1 LAIFDSFSCRFQEL
15 SSTSII
21 GSAKEVD
28 ALYLFEDEDGLKEKL
43 QNDCLNSIQ
52 NLGELSQPS
61 PISPAVVLA
70 TGVLPMVVSKRFP
83 FQICR
88 DKEKLLHSSSF
99 RILFYKGKSSR
110 NSWSCYYMIRRL

>member
-1 LAIFDSFSCRFQEL
+1 M
-15 SSTSII
+15 I

-28 ALYLFEDEDGLKEKL
+28 ALYLFEDEAGLKEKL

-61 PISPAVVLA
+61 PISP
-70 TGVLPMVVSKRFP
+70 TIVSKQFP

-88 DKEKLLHSSSF
+88 DKAKLLHSSSF
-99 RILFYKGKSSR
+99 HILFYKGKSSR
-110 NSWSCYYMIRRL
+110 NSWSC